1 MNIDIVYIYTCR
13 ICPRVCIQILIVSHR
28 FIHEKDIIT
37 IQMVL
42 TIDSLSVIEKCYI
55 NMKRNVILGVNISLK
70 YSLAPTAVTSKT
82 NVSDKHK

>member
-1 MNIDIVYIYTCR
+1 
-13 ICPRVCIQILIVSHR
+13 
-28 FIHEKDIIT
+28 
-37 IQMVL
+37 MVL

-55 NMKRNVILGVNISLK
+55 NMKRNIILGVNISLK